1 MRGKWVDQWYDT
13 ASSGGRFV
21 RQDSR
26 FRSWVGEDGDFL
38 PAAGRYHLYIS
49 WACPWAHRTLIYRA
63 LKGLKDAISVT
74 VVNPLMLSN
83 GWVIAADADPVNHA
97 QFLWQVYAKA
107 DPDYI
112 GRATVPVLWDRRRET
127 IVNNES
133 SEIIRM
139 FDAWP
144 GARGPLFRPPEL
156 ASSIDA
162 LNAEIYP
169 AVNNGVYRAGF
180 ATTQAAYEEAYR
192 DLFAMLDRLER
203 RLGEGSF
210 LLGEQVTKR
219 TGGCLRRCCAL
230 IRCITATSS
239 AIATAWWIFPSCGTT
254 CARFI
259 RYPASPRRYISTI
272 SRRTTT
278 AATTPSIRPA
288 SSPPAPVSIFPCRL
302 DAQCQS
308 SAADRTRHAND
319 IDAGSLTSS
328 AISHAGCS
336 RARRLRV
343 PDRPCPAISP
353 CRQCRS
359 WPSPA
364 TDSQQLQEILG

>member
-1 MRGKWVDQWYDT
+1 M
-13 ASSGGRFV
+13 
-21 RQDSR
+21 
-26 FRSWVGEDGDFL
+26 
-38 PAAGRYHLYIS
+38 
-49 WACPWAHRTLIYRA
+49 IYRA

-74 VVNPLMLSN
+74 VVDPLMLSN

-112 GRATVPVLWDRRRET
+112 GRATVPVLWDRRRKT

-192 DLFAMLDRLER
+192 ELFAMLDRLEC
-203 RLGEGSF
+203 RLSERTF
-210 LLGEQVTKR
+210 LLGEQ
-219 TGGCLRRCCAL
+219 
-230 IRCITATSS
+230 ITE
-239 AIATAWWIFPSCGTT
+239 
-254 CARFI
+254 
-259 RYPASPRRYISTI
+259 
-272 SRRTTT
+272 
-278 AATTPSIRPA
+278 
-288 SSPPAPVSIFPCRL
+288 
-302 DAQCQS
+302 
-308 SAADRTRHAND
+308 ADWQ
-319 IDAGSLTSS
+319 IG
-328 AISHAGCS
+328 
-336 RARRLRV
+336 RAHV
-343 PDRPCPAISP
+343 
-353 CRQCRS
+353 
-359 WPSPA
+359 
-364 TDSQQLQEILG
+364 